1 MPQARNTFD
10 QFPGQEHL
18 VVDPETLAT
27 YDRAGFGAPV
37 DRGVRPA
44 VLVVDFTYGF
54 TDPAYPTGADMTA
67 AIEATHRLLET
78 ARSRGLPVVFTA
90 IAYDQGQ
97 LASVAWLQ
105 KARGMATLE
114 VGSRQVEIDA
124 RLSPR
129 RAETVLVKTGA
140 SAFFGTPLAS
150 MLAARNVD
158 TLIVTGATTSGCV
171 RASVVDAVQSG
182 YPTLVPRQCVA
193 DRAQAPHDASL
204 FDMNEKYADVID
216 VDEVLAYVRGL
227 PSSNPSDAEVP
238 A

>member
-1 MPQARNTFD
+1 M
-10 QFPGQEHL
+10 
-18 VVDPETLAT
+18 VDPETLAT
-27 YDRAGFGAPV
+27 YDRAGFGASV
-37 DRGVRPA
+37 RRGVRPA

-54 TDPAYPTGADMTA
+54 TDPTYPTAADMTA
-67 AIEATHRLLET
+67 QIEATRVLLEA
-78 ARSRGLPVVFTA
+78 ARSKGVPVIFTT
-90 IAYDQGQ
+90 IAYDRGQ
-97 LASVAWLQ
+97 LTSIAWLQ
-105 KARGMATLE
+105 KARGMAALE
-114 VGSRQVEIDA
+114 AGSRLVEIDE

-129 RAETVLVKTGA
+129 DDESIIVKTGA

-150 MLAARNVD
+150 VLAGLQVD

-193 DRAQAPHDASL
+193 DRAQGPHDASL

-216 VDEVLAYVRGL
+216 VDEALAYVRGL
-227 PSSNPSDAEVP
+227 PTSTPSDAEVL

>member
-1 MPQARNTFD
+1 MPSARNTFD
-10 QFPGQEHL
+10 QFIPQEHL

-27 YDRAGFGAPV
+27 YDRAGFGAAV
-37 DRGVRPA
+37 RRGVRPA
-44 VLVVDFTYGF
+44 VLVVDFSYGF
-54 TDPAYPTGADMTA
+54 TDPTYPTGADMGA
-67 AIEATHRLLET
+67 AIEATRLLLEA
-78 ARSRGLPVVFTA
+78 ARSKGVPVIFTT
-90 IAYDQGQ
+90 IAYDKGQ
-97 LASVAWLQ
+97 LASVTWLQ
-105 KARGMATLE
+105 KARGMAALSA
-114 VGSRQVEIDA
+114 GSRLVEIDA
-124 RLSPR
+124 RVSPQDE
-129 RAETVLVKTGA
+129 ETILVKTGA

-150 MLAARNVD
+150 MLTGLKAD

-227 PSSNPSDAEVP
+227 PSSIPSDAEVP